1 MNLNDMKIS
10 TRLELGFGI
19 LTLLIILMG
28 GVSLFK
34 ANHVDA
40 TFDTVVHDRY
50 VKIAALNN
58 AKDGLNQIARYLR
71 NTLIMDD
78 PVDIREQ
85 LKQVELVHKNITE
98 QWGVL
103 EPRVRTEKGKALLAN
118 AVEKSRKFVPLEAK
132 FVGLIVDGK
141 IEEAKG
147 VLLGEVRPAQLAYL
161 ATLDDLIAFQNN
173 AMEESAKQA
182 FGEIASMKAIIWL
195 CGIAAV
201 VIAVFM
207 AIWIIRSVTRPL
219 SKAVEISRSVA
230 NGDLSLQFD
239 ASGENETAELL
250 RALKDMQASL
260 VKVVSS
266 VRQNAEAVASA
277 SEQIAHGNTDL
288 SQRTEEQAASLQETA
303 SSMEELT
310 STVHHNTD
318 NAKQA
323 TALAISASDIA
334 QRGGEVVGRVV
345 ETMQGIS
352 NSSTKVTEIISV
364 IEGIAF
370 QTNILALNA
379 AVEAARAGEHGRGF
393 AVVAG
398 EIRTLAQRSA
408 AAAKEINDLIHES
421 VSRVGVGSK
430 LVEEAGSTI
439 GEAVEAV
446 KRVTDLMQE
455 IAAASEEQS
464 SGIGQINTA
473 VVQLD
478 QVTHQ
483 NAVLV
488 EEASTA
494 SQSLVQQA
502 GELRAAVA
510 VFKVGGSESYRPSM
524 AIAAPTR
531 PTTAKAKLVAA
542 PVAAESDWETF

>member
-1 MNLNDMKIS
+1 
-10 TRLELGFGI
+10 
-19 LTLLIILMG
+19 
-28 GVSLFK
+28 
-34 ANHVDA
+34 
-40 TFDTVVHDRY
+40 
-50 VKIAALNN
+50 
-58 AKDGLNQIARYLR
+58 
-71 NTLIMDD
+71 
-78 PVDIREQ
+78 
-85 LKQVELVHKNITE
+85 
-98 QWGVL
+98 
-103 EPRVRTEKGKALLAN
+103 
-118 AVEKSRKFVPLEAK
+118 
-132 FVGLIVDGK
+132 
-141 IEEAKG
+141 
-147 VLLGEVRPAQLAYL
+147 
-161 ATLDDLIAFQNN
+161 
-173 AMEESAKQA
+173 
-182 FGEIASMKAIIWL
+182 
-195 CGIAAV
+195 
-201 VIAVFM
+201 
-207 AIWIIRSVTRPL
+207 
-219 SKAVEISRSVA
+219 
-230 NGDLSLQFD
+230 
-239 ASGENETAELL
+239 
-250 RALKDMQASL
+250 
-260 VKVVSS
+260 
-266 VRQNAEAVASA
+266 VASA

-408 AAAKEINDLIHES
+408 AAAKEIHDLIHES

-494 SQSLVQQA
+494 SQSLVEQA
-502 GELRAAVA
+502 EELRAAVA
-510 VFKVGGSESYRPSM
+510 VFKVGSSESYRPSM
-524 AIAAPTR
+524 RIAAPTR
-531 PTTAKAKLVAA
+531 PTTAKTKLVAA

>member
-1 MNLNDMKIS
+1 M
-10 TRLELGFGI
+10 T
-19 LTLLIILMG
+19 
-28 GVSLFK
+28 
-34 ANHVDA
+34 
-40 TFDTVVHDRY
+40 
-50 VKIAALNN
+50 
-58 AKDGLNQIARYLR
+58 
-71 NTLIMDD
+71 
-78 PVDIREQ
+78 
-85 LKQVELVHKNITE
+85 
-98 QWGVL
+98 
-103 EPRVRTEKGKALLAN
+103 
-118 AVEKSRKFVPLEAK
+118 LEAK

-173 AMEESAKQA
+173 AMEESANQA

-195 CGIAAV
+195 FGIVAV

-446 KRVTDLMQE
+446 KRVTDLMRE

-464 SGIGQINTA
+464 SGICQINTA

-494 SQSLVQQA
+494 SQSLVQQT

-510 VFKVGGSESYRPSM
+510 VFKVGSSEPYRSSM
-524 AIAAPTR
+524 TIAAPAKR
-531 PTTAKAKLVAA
+531 VTAKARLVAA
-542 PVAAESDWETF
+542 DHDRQPVSAPVVAQSDWETF

>member
-1 MNLNDMKIS
+1 M
-10 TRLELGFGI
+10 
-19 LTLLIILMG
+19 
-28 GVSLFK
+28 
-34 ANHVDA
+34 
-40 TFDTVVHDRY
+40 
-50 VKIAALNN
+50 
-58 AKDGLNQIARYLR
+58 
-71 NTLIMDD
+71 
-78 PVDIREQ
+78 
-85 LKQVELVHKNITE
+85 
-98 QWGVL
+98 
-103 EPRVRTEKGKALLAN
+103 
-118 AVEKSRKFVPLEAK
+118 EAK

-173 AMEESAKQA
+173 AMEESANQA

-195 CGIAAV
+195 FGIVAV

-446 KRVTDLMQE
+446 KRVTDLMRE

-464 SGIGQINTA
+464 SGICQINTA

-494 SQSLVQQA
+494 SQSLVQQT

-510 VFKVGGSESYRPSM
+510 VFKVGSSEPYRSSM
-524 AIAAPTR
+524 TIAAPAKR
-531 PTTAKAKLVAA
+531 VTAKARLVAA
-542 PVAAESDWETF
+542 DHDRQPVSAPVVAQSDWETF